1 MKMKNIYEIKT
12 GRFGWEY
19 VLADS
24 AVAVDAYC
32 KANKISFWRMVGML
46 SRDEIEHIRATARV
60 I

>member
-1 MKMKNIYEIKT
+1 MKNIYEIKT
-12 GRFGWEY
+12 SRFGWEY

-24 AVAVDAYC
+24 CAAIDAYC
-32 KANKISFWRMVGML
+32 KANNIEEWQFPGML